1 MDNKTKTTRRG
12 FDAFFDF
19 DQIIKGPNNETKI
32 YNEYDCGNGLHPSP
46 QRYKEIVQA
55 INILELFTI
64 GSKILMKMEKK
75 WELLIKKEL
84 Q

>member
-1 MDNKTKTTRRG
+1 MDRKAKATRRG

-19 DQIIKGPNNETKI
+19 DQIIKDPNNETKI
-32 YNEYDCGNGLHPSP
+32 YSEYDCGNGLHPSP

-64 GSKILMKMEKK
+64 GIKILMKM
-75 WELLIKKEL
+75 
-84 Q
+84 